1 MIKINKCKI
10 DNETETFGQKSIVSN
25 KSQKKYSKLI
35 KSRWLVS

>member
-25 KSQKKYSKLI
+25 KSQKNI
-35 KSRWLVS
+35 VN